1 MIKIILHRI
10 WNERKQ
16 NGWLFIELVVVSI
29 FLWIAIDPLFVLMS
43 HDYIP
48 KGYDY
53 KNVYSLKFEEKKNV
67 SVDDFEEAVAND
79 FSKVVNSVR
88 ELPEVEYYAVALRNS
103 YPNSYET
110 NCPKYSADTTAT
122 HFSRESFHASTYDVY
137 DLPGSDYFAALK
149 IRDAFT
155 GEILKKSQINDGY
168 GAYVSRSFAL
178 AMFGTIDVIG
188 KKINYSVDNK
198 AQTILGVFDNVQTM
212 QYVEPMHLVIILNN
226 HRMAFQSRNPFFSRN
241 VYLRLKKGV
250 DEEEFAERLSSTII
264 PDAGLVC
271 EEFDTMEPLADRARG
286 AQRTFGIQSRYR
298 LQTIFSCFAL
308 FCAFLGIMS
317 TYWVRASSRLKDVGL
332 MRSIGATTDNIL
344 WQFLV
349 EGWLLVTLA
358 FIIALPLLLHK
369 VYSMGFADPLAKL
382 MSMMWEDLLLP
393 KDAAY
398 LHNQPVAHFIIVS
411 IITYLFMLFVAAVGV
426 ILPIKKTTRIQP
438 SEALSEE

>member
-1 MIKIILHRI
+1 
-10 WNERKQ
+10 
-16 NGWLFIELVVVSI
+16 
-29 FLWIAIDPLFVLMS
+29 
-43 HDYIP
+43 
-48 KGYDY
+48 
-53 KNVYSLKFEEKKNV
+53 
-67 SVDDFEEAVAND
+67 
-79 FSKVVNSVR
+79 
-88 ELPEVEYYAVALRNS
+88 
-103 YPNSYET
+103 
-110 NCPKYSADTTAT
+110 
-122 HFSRESFHASTYDVY
+122 
-137 DLPGSDYFAALK
+137 
-149 IRDAFT
+149 
-155 GEILKKSQINDGY
+155 
-168 GAYVSRSFAL
+168 
-178 AMFGTIDVIG
+178 
-188 KKINYSVDNK
+188 
-198 AQTILGVFDNVQTM
+198 
-212 QYVEPMHLVIILNN
+212 
-226 HRMAFQSRNPFFSRN
+226 
-241 VYLRLKKGV
+241 
-250 DEEEFAERLSSTII
+250 
-264 PDAGLVC
+264 
-271 EEFDTMEPLADRARG
+271 MEPLADRARG

-369 VYSMGFADPLAKL
+369 VYSMGFADTLAKL